1 MEISKKFRKN
11 QDRSLNLENK
21 ENLKLL
27 DQSDKKDRTPRT
39 QRDQVLI
46 KRTLNK
52 QNKQK
57 AYHSQL
63 DTLRMTSLNI

>member
-1 MEISKKFRKN
+1 MSKKFRKN

-39 QRDQVLI
+39 QRDQVSI
-46 KRTLNK
+46 KRTLKK
-52 QNKQK
+52 QNK
-57 AYHSQL
+57 
-63 DTLRMTSLNI
+63 